1 MPEQATSHPKARTER
16 NIIPFREL
24 SIGDVPLVGG
34 KNAALGEM
42 VSLLVPLGVRV
53 PDGFAVT
60 ARAYRYFLDSQG
72 LTKKIQAVL
81 GKLNVKDL
89 KDLQARGAQVRAL
102 IMEARLPDDLREE
115 IARAY
120 RALVKEYQKPDVAVR
135 SSATAEDLPGASF
148 AGQQETYLNVVGE
161 EAVIAHTKRCF
172 ASLFTDRAI
181 SYRHDKGFSH
191 TEVALSVGIQV
202 MVRSDLAAS
211 GVMFSLDTETGFDK
225 VVIIEGSYGL
235 GEMIVQGK
243 VTPDAFTVF
252 KPSLAKG
259 LSGIIAKDLGTKE
272 VKMIYGETG
281 GMIVGVL
288 EEDRTR
294 FCLEDKEITQLAQWA
309 VAIEEHFSKHHGHYQ
324 PMDMEWA
331 KDGKTG
337 DLFIVQARPETVH
350 SSAKENVVVEYA
362 RTEEGTVLV
371 RGTAVGTKIAT
382 GAVRVIRDVKEI
394 AAFQKGEVLVTEITD
409 PDWEPIMKIAAAIV
423 TDKGGR
429 TSHAAIVS
437 RELGI
442 PCIVGCGDATE
453 VLRGGEVVTVDC
465 SSGKEGLVLR
475 GALAFTKEE
484 HNLAEIPETA
494 TKVMVNVGS
503 PHEAFKNHFLP
514 VQGVGLGRL
523 EFIVMSHLRIHPN
536 ALLHYEELKKSE
548 DANARRVAQMVDHIT
563 VGYEDKKVYY
573 VEELAEGVAKI
584 AAAFYPH
591 EVIIRFSDFKTNE
604 YRTLIGGELYEP
616 EEANPMIGWRG
627 ASRYYH
633 EAFRDAFGLECR
645 ALSRA
650 RTVLGLDNIVP
661 MVPFC
666 RTLEEADAVLAVMA
680 EHGLDR
686 KKDAGLRVY
695 VMCEVP
701 SNVIL
706 ADEFLD
712 RFDGMSIGSNDLTQ
726 LVLGLDRDSARVAC
740 VADER
745 NAAVLQMME
754 IAIASCRERGKYIG
768 ICGQAPSDFPEITEF
783 LVSRGIES
791 ISLSPDTVIK
801 TLPLIAEKE
810 RALRAAR

>member
-1 MPEQATSHPKARTER
+1 MSIPATSQPPARAER

-24 SIGDVPLVGG
+24 SLDDVPLVGG

-42 VSLLVPLGVRV
+42 VAQLAPLGVRV

-72 LTKKIQAVL
+72 LTQKIQAVL
-81 GKLNVKDL
+81 AKLDVRDI

-115 IARAY
+115 IAHAY
-120 RALVKEYQKPDVAVR
+120 RALVAEYQKPDVAVR

-161 EAVIAHTKRCF
+161 EAVVAHTKRCF

-181 SYRHDKGFSH
+181 SYREDKGFPH
-191 TEVALSVGIQV
+191 TGVALSVGVQV

-211 GVMFSLDTETGFDK
+211 GVMFSIDPETGFDK
-225 VVIIEGSYGL
+225 VVVIEGSYGL
-235 GEMIVQGK
+235 GEMVVQGK
-243 VTPDAFTVF
+243 VTPDAFMVF
-252 KPSLAKG
+252 KPSLEKG
-259 LSGIIAKDLGTKE
+259 LDGIIAKDLGAKE

-281 GMIVGVL
+281 GMVVGAL
-288 EEDRTR
+288 EEERTR
-294 FCLEDKEITQLAQWA
+294 FCLEDAEVAQLARWA
-309 VAIEEHFSKHHGHYQ
+309 VAIEQHFSQRYGRPQ

-350 SSAKENVVVEYA
+350 SSARGRVVVSYT
-362 RTEEGTVLV
+362 RTEDGPVLA

-394 AAFQKGEVLVTEITD
+394 GSFQKGEVLVTEITD

-442 PCIVGCGDATE
+442 PCVVGCGDATAT
-453 VLRGGEVVTVDC
+453 LHDGEVVTVDC
-465 SSGKEGLVLR
+465 ASGKEGLVLR

-484 HNLAEIPETA
+484 HQLEKIPRTQ
-494 TKVMVNVGS
+494 TKIMVNIGS
-503 PHEAFKNHFLP
+503 PQEALKNHFLP

-523 EFIVMSHLRIHPN
+523 EFIISSQLRIHPN
-536 ALLHYEELKKSE
+536 ALLHYEELKNSE
-548 DANARRVAQMVDHIT
+548 DAHVRRVAQEIARLT
-563 VGYEDKKVYY
+563 VGYEDKSAYY

-584 AAAFYPH
+584 AAAFFPH
-591 EVIIRFSDFKTNE
+591 DVIIRFSDFKTNE
-604 YRTLIGGELYEP
+604 YRTLIGGALYEP

-645 ALSRA
+645 ALARA
-650 RTVLGLDNIVP
+650 RTVLGLENIVP

-686 KKDAGLRVY
+686 KKDPGLRVY

-726 LVLGLDRDSARVAC
+726 LVLGLDRDSARVAR

-745 NAAVLQMME
+745 NSAVLQMME
-754 IAIASCRERGKYIG
+754 IAIATCRERGKYIG
-768 ICGQAPSDFPEITEF
+768 ICGQAPSDFPEVTEF
-783 LVSRGIES
+783 LVARGIES
-791 ISLSPDTVIK
+791 ISLSPDMVIK

-810 RALRAAR
+810 RAARAAP